1 MGKSVGIVTLYDP
14 KPNYGNRLQNLAVQT
29 VLEKMGFETVTYSF
43 EKSEYGLKWMVK
55 YILQIIS
62 GYRLS
67 KNNAYGRKFHQRSSA
82 SIGLIDSISKLNA

>member
-43 EKSEYGLKWMVK
+43 EKSEYGSRRYGK
-55 YILQIIS
+55 Y
-62 GYRLS
+62 GHPLS
-67 KNNAYGRKFHQRSSA
+67 RQHPQVFTVRFSDRHDPFQPRRPR
-82 SIGLIDSISKLNA
+82 